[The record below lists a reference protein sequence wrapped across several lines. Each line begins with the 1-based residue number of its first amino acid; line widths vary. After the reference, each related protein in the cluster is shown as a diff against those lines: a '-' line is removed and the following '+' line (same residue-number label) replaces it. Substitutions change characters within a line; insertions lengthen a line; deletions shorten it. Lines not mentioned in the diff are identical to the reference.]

1 MCSFNVVGDALCR
14 DCTQIQTE
22 KVMNQLVAVTQL
34 SHKMAEV
41 CVMNRG
47 RQSFVYTC
55 CNGDHH

>member
-1 MCSFNVVGDALCR
+1 MHCVGTAHKDR
-14 DCTQIQTE
+14 N
-22 KVMNQLVAVTQL
+22 KVMNKLVVVTQL

-41 CVMNRG
+41 CAMNRG